1 MSGPRPQL
9 TLDLYRAP
17 ALDFD
22 SFHAGGND
30 EAVLA
35 LRRWSTGVGAPVIW
49 LSGAPAT
56 GKTHLLQAAV
66 RAAGARAMYLPLA
79 EMRAYDSGV
88 LDDLHA
94 VDVLALDD
102 VNACAGDAQWE
113 RALFRLYNDRHS
125 ANLRLLWSAH
135 VPPAARLFDLDD
147 LQSRAAAGLI
157 YQLREL
163 DEADKGA
170 ALRAAARRRG
180 LDMPAAVAEFIL
192 RRERRDMTALAGL
205 LDRLDRASLRDAR
218 ALTLPFVREVLA
230 APAD

>member
-1 MSGPRPQL
+1 MAGPRPQL

-30 EAVLA
+30 EAVVA
-35 LRRWSTGVGAPVIW
+35 LRRWCEGAGAPVIW

-79 EMRAYDSGV
+79 DMRAYDCEM
-88 LDDLHA
+88 LDDLQA
-94 VDVLALDD
+94 VDLLALDD
-102 VNACAGDAQWE
+102 VDSCAGDPAWE
-113 RALFRLYNDRHS
+113 RALFRLYNDRQA

-135 VPPAARLFDLDD
+135 TPPAVRLFKLDD

-163 DEADKGA
+163 DDTDKGA
-170 ALRAAARRRG
+170 ALRAAALRRG
-180 LDMPAAVAEFIL
+180 LVLPEAVADYIL
-192 RRERRDMTALAGL
+192 RRERRDMSALAGV
-205 LDRLDRASLRDAR
+205 LDRLDRASLQESR
-218 ALTLPFVREVLA
+218 ALTVPFVREVLA
-230 APAD
+230 G